1 MSFHKCS
8 DPPCM
13 AFTPETFSILLNAS
27 LKWFEMLN
35 RLSKRREV
43 SPQGVEVEA
52 ITIMLRDR
60 TRQLR
65 N

>member
-1 MSFHKCS
+1 
-8 DPPCM
+8 M

>member
-1 MSFHKCS
+1 MFRSAR
-8 DPPCM
+8 M
-13 AFTPETFSILLNAS
+13 EFTPETFSLLLNAS
-27 LKWFEMLN
+27 GKWFEMLN

-43 SPQGVEVEA
+43 YPQGIEAEA

-60 TRQLR
+60 MRQLR